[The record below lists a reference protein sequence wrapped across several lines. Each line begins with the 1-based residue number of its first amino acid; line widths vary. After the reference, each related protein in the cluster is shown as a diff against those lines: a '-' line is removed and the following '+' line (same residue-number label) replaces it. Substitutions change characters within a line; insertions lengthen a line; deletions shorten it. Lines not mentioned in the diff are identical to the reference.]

1 MPQLNPAD
9 FAPQL
14 IWLAIIFVALYL
26 VLSRVAIPHLSGV
39 LEARERRIGDD
50 LDRAAELK
58 GEADQVRTAYEK
70 AVAEARTRAQE
81 VARSTDARLSSE
93 ANERQAQ
100 LGSDL
105 ATQIRDAETRIAT
118 ARNAAMNN
126 LAGVAGEAARLA
138 VERVAGISVS
148 ASEAESSARATI
160 MQR

>member
-105 ATQIRDAETRIAT
+105 ATQIRDAEARIAT

>member
-26 VLSRVAIPHLSGV
+26 VLSRIAIPNLGGV

-50 LDRAAELK
+50 LDRATQLRS
-58 GEADQVRTAYEK
+58 EADQVRGAYEK
-70 AVAEARTRAQE
+70 ALVEARSRAQDMT
-81 VARSTDARLSSE
+81 RTTDARLSAE
-93 ANERQAQ
+93 ANERQAR
-100 LGSDL
+100 LGGDL
-105 ATQIRDAETRIAT
+105 ATQIREAEARIAV
-118 ARNAAMNN
+118 ARNAAMKN

-148 ASEAESSARATI
+148 GSEAESIARATI
-160 MQR
+160 SQR